1 MVVSSSTWTYI
12 KLIEILCLST
22 EKKNLYQSFTA
33 HLLLTY
39 AFFNICNSKTIFTT
53 KQNSELCLNVTEA
66 TLITSPPSTLDVTV
80 GESIVLP
87 CQVTHDPSLELK
99 FTWFFNE
106 QLIQFGRHGGYFE
119 KVGSVS
125 IDTPCIT
132 CWLVFV
138 FFINVTRGNIPL
150 DTELTSKT

>member
-1 MVVSSSTWTYI
+1 M
-12 KLIEILCLST
+12 
-22 EKKNLYQSFTA
+22 
-33 HLLLTY
+33 
-39 AFFNICNSKTIFTT
+39 TT

-66 TLITSPPSTLDVTV
+66 TVITTPPSTLDVTV

-106 QLIQFGRHGGYFE
+106 QLIRFGSHGGYFE

-125 IDTPCIT
+125 IDTLYVT
-132 CWLVFV
+132 C
-138 FFINVTRGNIPL
+138 
-150 DTELTSKT
+150 